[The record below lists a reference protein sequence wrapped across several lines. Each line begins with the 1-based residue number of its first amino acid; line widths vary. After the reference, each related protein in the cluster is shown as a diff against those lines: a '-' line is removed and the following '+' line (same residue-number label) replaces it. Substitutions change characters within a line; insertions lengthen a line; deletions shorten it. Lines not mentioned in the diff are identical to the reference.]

1 MHIYKQIISTVAIV
15 GVLGGVIVSPVF
27 AEQNQNNNNGSQE
40 QSQDQNFKVVCE
52 VGAYGQASKCV
63 AEGEQRQYQKQV
75 LGAATKIAY
84 KDGKFNHKMVN
95 TALDM
100 QSTIAAAGV
109 MLSGVGA
116 YALKRKIG

>member
-1 MHIYKQIISTVAIV
+1 MNIYKQLTVTIAIV
-15 GVLGGVIVSPVF
+15 GVLGGIVVSQAF
-27 AEQNQNNNNGSQE
+27 ATQNQNNNGGTQE
-40 QSQDQNFKVVCE
+40 QSQDQKLKVICE

-75 LGAATKIAY
+75 LGAATQIVY
-84 KDGKFNHKMVN
+84 RDGKLNHKMVD

-100 QSTIAAAGV
+100 QTTIAAAGI